1 MKNYINKLS
10 KFEKKVLYASMI
22 ILGTFIMVAI
32 FAPIIAPYN
41 PYERVSIPF
50 SKPSIA
56 HLLGT
61 NDIGQD
67 ILSELIYGSR
77 ISLLIGFVSSTIAIV
92 VAVVLSL
99 IGGYYGGKIEE
110 LIMRITDFFLVIP
123 FLPLV
128 ILLSVYFRG
137 SYMAI
142 ALIIGLTYWPG
153 TVRILRSQVIK
164 IKNKDY
170 ILNIKSMGASDFYI
184 IRKYILRE
192 IFPTVVYRF
201 MFLVKGSIITESS
214 LSFLGLGNP
223 TLKSWGSILYYA
235 QNRNVFLT
243 NAWAWWIVPAGLCIC
258 ALSMAFVLIGY
269 IVENSLG
276 PKKEVAK

>member
-1 MKNYINKLS
+1 MRQNLGKLN
-10 KFEKKVLYASMI
+10 KFEKRVLAVSLI
-22 ILGTFIMVAI
+22 ILGGFLFVAI
-32 FAPIIAPYN
+32 FANKLSPYN
-41 PYERVSIPF
+41 PYDRVAIPF
-50 SKPSIA
+50 LKPSGE
-56 HLLGT
+56 HTLGT

-77 ISLLIGFVSSTIAIV
+77 ISLLIGFISSIIAISIAIV
-92 VAVVLSL
+92 LSIL
-99 IGGYYGGKIEE
+99 SGYYGGKIEE
-110 LIMRITDFFLVIP
+110 IIMRITDFFLVIP

-128 ILLSVYFRG
+128 ILLSVYFRR
-137 SYMAI
+137 SYISI
-142 ALIIGLTYWPG
+142 ALIIGFTYWPG

-164 IKNKDY
+164 VKNKDY

-184 IRKYILRE
+184 IRKYIIRE

-243 NAWAWWIVPAGLCIC
+243 SAWLWWIVPAGLCIC
-258 ALSMAFVLIGY
+258 VLSMSFVLIGY
-269 IVENSLG
+269 IVENSLA
-276 PKKEVAK
+276 PKGEVV

>member
-1 MKNYINKLS
+1 MRQYLSKLN
-10 KFEKKVLYASMI
+10 KFEKRVFAVSLV
-22 ILGTFIMVAI
+22 ILGGFLFVAI
-32 FAPIIAPYN
+32 FANKLSPYN
-41 PYERVSIPF
+41 PYDRVAIPF
-50 SKPSIA
+50 LKPSGEHI
-56 HLLGT
+56 LGT

-77 ISLLIGFVSSTIAIV
+77 ISLLIGFISSVIAIGIAIV
-92 VAVVLSL
+92 LSIL
-99 IGGYYGGKIEE
+99 SGYYGGKIEDT
-110 LIMRITDFFLVIP
+110 IMRITDFFLVIP

-137 SYMAI
+137 NYISI
-142 ALIIGLTYWPG
+142 ALIIGFTYWPG

-164 IKNKDY
+164 VKNKDY
-170 ILNIKSMGASDFYI
+170 ILNIKSMGASDYYI
-184 IRKYILRE
+184 IRKYIIRE
-192 IFPTVVYRF
+192 IFPTIVYRF

-243 NAWAWWIVPAGLCIC
+243 SAWLWWIVPAGLCIC
-258 ALSMAFVLIGY
+258 VLSISFVLIGY
-269 IVENSLG
+269 TVENLLA
-276 PKKEVAK
+276 PKKEVA

>member
-1 MKNYINKLS
+1 MREYINKLD
-10 KFEKKVLYASMI
+10 KFEKRVLAGSLI
-22 ILGTFIMVAI
+22 ILGGFLVVAI
-32 FAPIIAPYN
+32 FANILSPYN
-41 PYERVSIPF
+41 PYERVATPF
-50 SKPSIA
+50 LRPSRDHI
-56 HLLGT
+56 LGT

-77 ISLLIGFVSSTIAIV
+77 ISLLIGFISSLIAISI
-92 VAVVLSL
+92 AVVLSIL
-99 IGGYYGGKIEE
+99 SGYYGGKTEDI
-110 LIMRITDFFLVIP
+110 IMRITDFFLVIP

-137 SYMAI
+137 SYISI

-170 ILNIKSMGASDFYI
+170 ILNIKAMGASDFYI
-184 IRKYILRE
+184 IRKYIIRE

-243 NAWAWWIVPAGLCIC
+243 SAWLWWIVPAGLCIC
-258 ALSMAFVLIGY
+258 LLSMSFVLIGY
-269 IVENSLG
+269 IVENSID
-276 PKKEVAK
+276 PKKEVA